1 MRIKLESIY
10 KTFKPVEV
18 LKDINLEIL
27 DNEFISIVGP
37 SGAGKSTL
45 LHLIGT
51 LEKPDKGT
59 VKYDDKDIYKLND
72 KELSNFRNKNI
83 GFVFQFHHLLPEFSA
98 IENVMLPALIAGISK
113 EKASEKA
120 ERLLT
125 ELNLNHRLTHKPQ
138 ELSGGEQQRVAIA
151 RALINDPK
159 FLLADEPTGNLDS
172 QNAEEV
178 INLFK
183 RLHTQ
188 ANLTIIL
195 VTHQE
200 SFANISDRIIHIKDG
215 CIVK

>member
-1 MRIKLESIY
+1 MKIKLENVY

-113 EKASEKA
+113 EKATVKA

-125 ELNLNHRLTHKPQ
+125 ELNLKHRLTHKPQ

-215 CIVK
+215 YIVK

>member
-1 MRIKLESIY
+1 MKIKLENVY

-113 EKASEKA
+113 EKATVKA

-125 ELNLNHRLTHKPQ
+125 ELNLKHRLTHKPQ

-183 RLHTQ
+183 RLHNQ

-215 CIVK
+215 YIIK

>member
-1 MRIKLESIY
+1 MKIKLENVY

-113 EKASEKA
+113 EKATVKA

-125 ELNLNHRLTHKPQ
+125 ELNLKHRLTHKPQ

-183 RLHTQ
+183 RLHNQ

-200 SFANISDRIIHIKDG
+200 SFANISDRIIYIKDG

>member
-18 LKDINLEIL
+18 LKDVNLEIL
-27 DNEFISIVGP
+27 DNEFVSIVGP

-59 VKYDDKDIYKLND
+59 VKYDDKDIYRLND

-113 EKASEKA
+113 EKATEKA

-200 SFANISDRIIHIKDG
+200 SFANISDKIIHIKDG

>member
-1 MRIKLESIY
+1 MKIKLENVY

-83 GFVFQFHHLLPEFSA
+83 GFAFQFHHLLPEFSA

-113 EKASEKA
+113 EKATVKA

-125 ELNLNHRLTHKPQ
+125 ELNLKHRLTHKPQ

-183 RLHTQ
+183 RLHNQ

-215 CIVK
+215 YIVK

>member
-1 MRIKLESIY
+1 MKIKLENVY

-113 EKASEKA
+113 EKATVKA

-125 ELNLNHRLTHKPQ
+125 ELNLKHRLTHKPQ

-183 RLHTQ
+183 
-188 ANLTIIL
+188 
-195 VTHQE
+195 
-200 SFANISDRIIHIKDG
+200 
-215 CIVK
+215 

>member
-1 MRIKLESIY
+1 MKIKLENVY

-113 EKASEKA
+113 EKATVKA

-125 ELNLNHRLTHKPQ
+125 ELNLKHRLTHKPQ

-183 RLHTQ
+183 RLHNQ

-215 CIVK
+215 YIVK

>member
-1 MRIKLESIY
+1 MRIKLENVY

-27 DNEFISIVGP
+27 DNEFVSIVGP

-59 VKYDDKDIYKLND
+59 VKYDDKDIYRLND
-72 KELSNFRNKNI
+72 RDLSNFRNKNI

-113 EKASEKA
+113 EKATEKA
-120 ERLLT
+120 EKLLT
-125 ELNLNHRLTHKPQ
+125 ELNLKHRLTHKPQ

-183 RLHTQ
+183 RLHNQ

-215 CIVK
+215 YIVK

>member
-27 DNEFISIVGP
+27 DNEFVSIVGP

-51 LEKPDKGT
+51 LEKPDKGS

-120 ERLLT
+120 ERILT

-151 RALINDPK
+151 RALINDPE

>member
-27 DNEFISIVGP
+27 DNEFVSIVGP

-51 LEKPDKGT
+51 LEKPDKGS

>member
-1 MRIKLESIY
+1 MRIKLESVY

-27 DNEFISIVGP
+27 DNEFVSIVGP

-59 VKYDDKDIYKLND
+59 VKYDDKDIYRLND
-72 KELSNFRNKNI
+72 RELSNFRNKNI

-113 EKASEKA
+113 EKATEKA

-125 ELNLNHRLTHKPQ
+125 ELNLKHRLTHKPQ

-183 RLHTQ
+183 RLHNQ

-200 SFANISDRIIHIKDG
+200 SFANISDRIIYIKDG